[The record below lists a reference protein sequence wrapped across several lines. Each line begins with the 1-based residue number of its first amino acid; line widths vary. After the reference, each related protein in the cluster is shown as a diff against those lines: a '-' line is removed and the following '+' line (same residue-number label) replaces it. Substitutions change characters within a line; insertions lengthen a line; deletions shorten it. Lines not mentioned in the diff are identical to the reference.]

1 MSTPDYVL
9 QDFSADLA
17 DDLAIFLDRA
27 ADAALKFAHEGLE
40 AAMTQYNRS
49 ES

>member
-9 QDFSADLA
+9 QDFSSDIAEE
-17 DDLAIFLDRA
+17 LAIFLDRA
-27 ADAALKFAHEGLE
+27 ADAALKFTSEGLD